1 MSTLVYM
8 KLLEQTPA
16 KYDRGM
22 RILSLGRLDALK
34 QEIASAWVEPDQAVL
49 EIGCGTGSL
58 AALMTAKGARIT
70 GIDVAE
76 PMLGVARKAVPNA
89 ELLHMTATEIE
100 RLGTGR
106 FDRIVSMMVFSELS
120 EDELDYVL
128 RASAELLKPGG
139 KLIVA
144 DEVRPSGWRRVA
156 ASLVRWPLAA
166 ITFLLTQNTTHALK
180 GFEGRLRLAGY
191 RVVARKSFLLGTL
204 ALFVAEKG

>member
-34 QEIASAWVEPDQAVL
+34 LEIASAWVEPGQAVL

-58 AALMTAKGARIT
+58 AALMTGKGARVT
-70 GIDVAE
+70 GIDIAE
-76 PMLGVARKAVPNA
+76 PMLGVARKAVPDA

-106 FDRIVSMMVFSELS
+106 FDRIVSTMVFSELS
-120 EDELDYVL
+120 EDELDYVI
-128 RASAELLKPGG
+128 RASATLLKPGG
-139 KLIVA
+139 RLVVA
-144 DEVRPSGWRRVA
+144 DEVQPSGWRRVA
-156 ASLVRWPLAA
+156 ASLIRWPLAA
-166 ITFLLTQNTTHALK
+166 ITFLVTQNTTHALD
-180 GFEGRLRLAGY
+180 GFESRLQQAGY
-191 RVVARKSFLLGTL
+191 RVVARKSYLLGTL